1 MSAVLYVGV
10 YLNTRLSQDHII
22 WFQSNPKEGRYRV
35 FHTPY
40 ISSDYQCTCIY
51 QVVHELLIMLCIHF
65 C

>member
-35 FHTPY
+35 FHTPTSHLI
-40 ISSDYQCTCIY
+40 ISALAFIK
-51 QVVHELLIMLCIHF
+51 
-65 C
+65 